1 METIDKKRKVCC
13 AKCDKMRI
21 LHIFDDYGV
30 PGERALPGKGS
41 VSSIIYYMAKY
52 LAEKG
57 NAITILER
65 DHGILP
71 KEEEINGIR
80 YVRIRAKKL
89 PAAPY
94 KLIKN
99 PIGLAKLLRDGFD
112 VAAKTSRFLKENE
125 FDVVHVH
132 FPFASTILINMN
144 RGLRERIIYTAHIGE
159 EKKRFA
165 LDSSAPLALRFFS
178 PDLYLMKRVRKS
190 VVLNEPLK
198 EKLIEKGIEE
208 GKLEVIPNGVNVD
221 DFNLSKEEIERVKEK
236 YGLNETTVMFS
247 GTVTPRKGVEYLVRA
262 AEILKENNVLFLIV
276 GNTNLDREYADKVME
291 YAKQRNLK
299 VRFTGFVPY
308 EDLKAL
314 YSTCDIFVLPSFG
327 EGDPIALKEALASG
341 KPLVG
346 TKVGGIPA
354 QIKDGWNGFLVDP
367 GNEKQLAEKIRYL
380 IDNPEE
386 RERMGENSRK
396 LAREEFDWK
405 KIAEKYLEIYEE
417 VVR

>member
-1 METIDKKRKVCC
+1 MK
-13 AKCDKMRI
+13 I
-21 LHIFDDYGV
+21 LHIFDDYGT
-30 PGERALPGKGS
+30 PGERALAGEGS
-41 VSSIIYYMAKY
+41 VPTVVYYLAKHA
-52 LAEKG
+52 AEKG
-57 NAITILER
+57 HDVTILER
-65 DHGILP
+65 DFGALP
-71 KEEEINGIR
+71 KEEEIDGIR
-80 YVRIRAKKL
+80 YSRIKADKL

-94 KLIKN
+94 KLIKS
-99 PIGLAKLLRDGFD
+99 PFGLTKLLKDGFD
-112 VAAKTSRFLKENE
+112 VAVKISRFLKENE
-125 FDVVHVH
+125 FNVVHVH

-198 EKLIEKGIEE
+198 EKLIERGIEE

-221 DFNLSKEEIERVKEK
+221 DFNLSKEEVERVKEK
-236 YGLNETTVMFS
+236 YELNETTVMFS
-247 GTVTPRKGVEYLVRA
+247 GTVTPRKGVEYLVKA

-276 GNTNLDREYADKVME
+276 GNTNLDREYANKVME

-299 VRFTGFVPY
+299 IRFTGFVPY
-308 EDLKAL
+308 RDLKAL
-314 YSTCDIFVLPSFG
+314 YSACDIFVLPSFG

-341 KPLVG
+341 KPLIG

-354 QIKDGWNGFLVDP
+354 QIKDGWNGFLVEP

-405 KIAEKYLEIYEE
+405 KIAERYLKVYEE
-417 VVR
+417 VAE

>member
-1 METIDKKRKVCC
+1 MK
-13 AKCDKMRI
+13 I
-21 LHIFDDYGV
+21 LHIFDDYGT
-30 PGERALPGKGS
+30 PGERALAGEGS
-41 VSSIIYYMAKY
+41 VPTVVYYLAKY
-52 LAEKG
+52 AAEKG
-57 NAITILER
+57 HDVMILER
-65 DHGILP
+65 DFGTLP
-71 KEEEINGIR
+71 KEEEIDGIR
-80 YVRIRAKKL
+80 YIRINADKL

-94 KLIKN
+94 ELIKS
-99 PIGLAKLLRDGFD
+99 PVGLAKLLRDGFD
-112 VAAKTSRFLKENE
+112 VAVKTSRFLKENE

-144 RGLRERIIYTAHIGE
+144 RGLRERMIYTAHIGE
-159 EKKRFA
+159 ERKRFA

-236 YGLNETTVMFS
+236 YELNETTVMFS

-276 GNTNLDREYADKVME
+276 GNTNLDREYANKVMD

-314 YSTCDIFVLPSFG
+314 YSACDIFVLPSFE
-327 EGDPIALKEALASG
+327 EGHGITLTEAMASG
-341 KPLVG
+341 KPLIG

-354 QIKDGWNGFLVDP
+354 QIKDGWNGFLVEP

-396 LAREEFDWK
+396 LAREEFGWK
-405 KIAEKYLEIYEE
+405 KIAKRYFKVYEE
-417 VVR
+417 VAK

>member
-1 METIDKKRKVCC
+1 MIAKEILAKGKKMK
-13 AKCDKMRI
+13 I
-21 LHIFDDYGV
+21 LHIFDDYGT
-30 PGERALPGKGS
+30 PGERALAGEGS
-41 VSSIIYYMAKY
+41 VPAVVYYLAKY
-52 LAEKG
+52 AAEKG
-57 NAITILER
+57 HDVTILER
-65 DHGILP
+65 DFGALP
-71 KEEEINGIR
+71 KEEEIDGIR
-80 YVRIRAKKL
+80 YIRINADKL

-94 KLIKN
+94 KLIKS
-99 PIGLAKLLRDGFD
+99 PVGLAKLLRDGFD
-112 VAAKTSRFLKENE
+112 VAVKTSRFLKENE

-144 RGLRERIIYTAHIGE
+144 RRLRERIIYTAHIGE

-178 PDLYLMKRVRKS
+178 PDLYLMKRVKKS

-198 EKLIEKGIEE
+198 EKLIERGIEE

-236 YGLNETTVMFS
+236 YELNETTVMFS
-247 GTVTPRKGVEYLVRA
+247 GTITPRKGVEYLVKA

-276 GNTNLDREYADKVME
+276 GNTNLDREYANKVIE

-308 EDLKAL
+308 EDLRAL
-314 YSTCDIFVLPSFG
+314 YSACDVFVLPSLEEGFG
-327 EGDPIALKEALASG
+327 VVLTEALASG

-346 TKVGGIPA
+346 SNVGGIPA
-354 QIKDGWNGFLVDP
+354 QIKDGWNGFLVEP

-386 RERMGENSRK
+386 REKMGKNSRK
-396 LAREEFDWK
+396 LAREEFDWE
-405 KIAEKYLEIYEE
+405 KIAERYLKVYEE
-417 VVR
+417 VAE

>member
-1 METIDKKRKVCC
+1 MIAKEMLAKGKKMK
-13 AKCDKMRI
+13 I
-21 LHIFDDYGV
+21 LHIFDDYGT
-30 PGERALPGKGS
+30 PGERALAGEGS
-41 VSSIIYYMAKY
+41 VPTVVYYLAKY
-52 LAEKG
+52 AAEKG
-57 NAITILER
+57 HDVTILER
-65 DHGILP
+65 DFGTLP
-71 KEEEINGIR
+71 KEEKIDGIR
-80 YVRIRAKKL
+80 YIRINADKL

-94 KLIKN
+94 KLIKS
-99 PIGLAKLLRDGFD
+99 PVGLAKLLRDGFD
-112 VAAKTSRFLKENE
+112 VAVKTSRFLKENE

-132 FPFASTILINMN
+132 FPFALTILINMN
-144 RGLRERIIYTAHIGE
+144 RGLRERIIYTAHADEYRLGLS
-159 EKKRFA
+159 KFLRP
-165 LDSSAPLALRFFS
+165 PLVARIFL

-221 DFNLSKEEIERVKEK
+221 DFNLSKEEIEIVKEK

-247 GTVTPRKGVEYLVRA
+247 GTITPRKGVEYLVKA

-276 GNTNLDREYADKVME
+276 GNTNLDREYANKVIE

-308 EDLKAL
+308 EDLRAL
-314 YSTCDIFVLPSFG
+314 YSACDVFVLPSLEEGFG
-327 EGDPIALKEALASG
+327 VVLTEALASG

-346 TKVGGIPA
+346 SNVGGIPA
-354 QIKDGWNGFLVDP
+354 QIKDGWNGFLVEP
-367 GNEKQLAEKIRYL
+367 GNERQLAEKIRYL

-386 RERMGENSRK
+386 RERMGRNSRK
-396 LAREEFDWK
+396 LAEEKFNWTV
-405 KIAEKYLEIYEE
+405 IADKYLRVYEE